1 MHVNVTGKRYKICYL
16 WSGILLSLSISTT
29 NAQVPSGTASG
40 GGSDSNTG
48 VTQMG
53 ICVVSAESPCN
64 GVK

>member
-1 MHVNVTGKRYKICYL
+1 MERYATFIIYIYNKR
-16 WSGILLSLSISTT
+16 T
-29 NAQVPSGTASG
+29 VPSGTASG

-53 ICVVSAESPCN
+53 ICVVGAESPCN